1 MINKRAAVLAAM
13 GFLAAAAAAPAL
25 AQDRGWGMIGQREVS
40 GGVDHDTIPARGGEQ
55 YRQIMFCV
63 EDAPIRFRAV
73 TIRFQGG
80 TFQQATLRD
89 RIAAGRCGGAITLRG
104 RDRDVAGVD
113 ITYEAASLGGATARV
128 QAYAR

>member
-1 MINKRAAVLAAM
+1 MTNKRAAVLAAL
-13 GFLAAAAAAPAL
+13 GILAAAAAPAL
-25 AQDRGWGMIGQREVS
+25 AQDRGWGMIGQRQVS

-80 TFQQATLRD
+80 TSQQMTLRD
-89 RIAAGRCGGAITLRG
+89 RIAAGRCGAAITLRG
-104 RDRDVAGVD
+104 RDRDVAGID
-113 ITYEAASLGGATARV
+113 IAYEAASLGGATAKV

>member
-1 MINKRAAVLAAM
+1 MTSKRTALLAAM
-13 GFLAAAAAAPAL
+13 GMLAAATAVAGL
-25 AQDRGWGMIGQREVS
+25 AQDRGWGMIGQRQVS
-40 GGVDHDTIPARGGEQ
+40 GGVDHDTIPARAGEQ

-80 TFQQATLRD
+80 TSQQMTLRD

-104 RDRDVAGVD
+104 RDRVVAGVD
-113 ITYEAASLGGATARV
+113 ISYEAASLGGATAKV